1 MISCPAM
8 RRRLYLAA
16 AVFASIAAMALARAW
31 ITDDAFIT
39 FRVVEQ
45 LLAGHGPVYNA
56 GERVQVF
63 THPLWML
70 VLAAWA
76 GLGASLFPGAAI
88 LSLAIFAAG
97 LAALFVAFRDKPL
110 ALVAA
115 GLAMLLCRAV
125 VDFATS
131 GLETPLTFAL
141 ACAAAWALRSGRAP
155 LALAALAAMPLNRL
169 DLLPWVLPLA
179 WVAGRRS
186 RGGPF
191 AALAIVAAPAA
202 AWLAFSTLY
211 YGSPWPNTA
220 FAKLGAGLGTR
231 LDGGAAYVVASLMT
245 DPGAVAIVA
254 GASWMA
260 LRAWRHVAS
269 IAGADRE
276 LACAASIAMALALA
290 YAFWCGGDFMLGRFL
305 LPALWAGAILLLA
318 AAPEESGTTQDPAL
332 KQAATVLAVLGGA
345 HLLLGHGTFP
355 PRFEGLPRGTD
366 PVAYAGAI
374 DERAFYVREL
384 GLFSRAPAPARDAVG
399 AAADPP
405 RIFSQLGVPGYA
417 VARAARVEDD
427 VGLVDPLV
435 ARIEPLPNPR
445 PGHAWRPAPAQ
456 FWRWPDPAHRFADP
470 LVDALAARLRK
481 AHIETPLLTTERF
494 GAIAALLRDPGLP
507 SDDVRVQRHGDE
519 VEIRIRPPRLALD
532 DPATERYAVVP
543 RLYDHRVRTADR
555 GPYPDVSRYP
565 GLDAGCAPMSRP
577 GAIPV
582 EPRAELVMRCPTA
595 RIAED
600 GLLLRVGAIG
610 PGQSL
615 ATARW
620 GIPVVAVRPAG
631 WWLEQLPTWWRDG
644 WKDPVAVLLGAFLS
658 LGAAVAMLRRS
669 V

>member
-1 MISCPAM
+1 M
-8 RRRLYLAA
+8 RRRLHLAA
-16 AVFASIAAMALARAW
+16 AVFASLAVMALARAW

-45 LLAGHGPVYNA
+45 LLAGHGPVYNV

-63 THPLWML
+63 THPLWFM
-70 VLAAWA
+70 VLSAWA
-76 GLGASLFPGAAI
+76 GVGASLFPGAAI

-141 ACAAAWALRSGRAP
+141 ACAAAWALRTGRMP

-179 WVAGRRS
+179 WIAGRRS

-191 AALAIVAAPAA
+191 AAFAIVAAPAA

-220 FAKLGAGLGTR
+220 FAKLGASLGTR

-245 DPGAVAIVA
+245 DPGAAAIVA
-254 GASWMA
+254 GAAWMA
-260 LRAWRHVAS
+260 WRAWRRNPS
-269 IAGADRE
+269 IPDADRD
-276 LACAASIAMALALA
+276 LARAASVALALALA
-290 YAFWCGGDFMLGRFL
+290 YALWCGGDFMLGRFL
-305 LPALWAGAILLLA
+305 LPALWAGVVALLA
-318 AAPEESGTTQDPAL
+318 AAPAETGATHEAAL

-355 PRFEGLPRGTD
+355 PRFSGPPPGTD
-366 PVAYAGAI
+366 AIAYAGAI

-399 AAADPP
+399 SAAEPP

-427 VGLVDPLV
+427 VGLIDPLV
-435 ARIEPLPNPR
+435 ARIEPLPHPR
-445 PGHAWRPAPAQ
+445 PGHAWRPAPAE
-456 FWRWPDPAHRFADP
+456 FWRWPDASHRFADP
-470 LVDALAARLRK
+470 RVDALAARLRK
-481 AHIETPLLTTERF
+481 AHIETPLLSADRVA
-494 GAIAALLRDPGLP
+494 AIAELLRDPGLP
-507 SDDVRVQRHGDE
+507 SDDLRVQRQGDE
-519 VEIRIRPPRLALD
+519 VEIRIRPLRLALD

-543 RLYDHRVRTADR
+543 RLYDHNVRTADR
-555 GPYPDVSRYP
+555 GPYPDLSRYP
-565 GLDAGCAPMSRP
+565 GLDAQCAPTSRP

-582 EPRAELVMRCPTA
+582 EPRAELVMRCPAA
-595 RIAED
+595 RLADD
-600 GLLLRVGAIG
+600 GLLLQVGAIA

-631 WWLEQLPTWWRDG
+631 WWLGQLPTWWRDG
-644 WKDPVAVLLGAFLS
+644 WNDPVAVLLDAFLA